1 MVKVKWFYHP
11 EEIETTGKKFNL
23 KLSGGLFQSPHTD
36 ENDVQT
42 ISHKCS
48 VLAMKEYSR
57 MMMNDPVKRRKMC
70 SSGDAYYL
78 AGSYDPTS
86 CAVSFQTGVTK
97 Q

>member
-1 MVKVKWFYHP
+1 MTKCLLF
-11 EEIETTGKKFNL
+11 GL
-23 KLSGGLFQSPHTD
+23 QGGLFQSPHTD

-48 VLAMKEYSR
+48 VLPMKEYSR
-57 MMMNDPVKRRKMC
+57 MMMNDPAKRRKLQ
-70 SSGDAYYL
+70 SSGDSYYL

-86 CAVSFQTGVTK
+86 CAVSFQTGVIK

>member
-1 MVKVKWFYHP
+1 MLLYVLLVF
-11 EEIETTGKKFNL
+11 IFL
-23 KLSGGLFQSPHTD
+23 FLQGGLFQSPHTD

-48 VLAMKEYSR
+48 VIPMKEYSR
-57 MMMNDPVKRRKMC
+57 MMMVNDPVKRRKMYGLQ
-70 SSGDAYYL
+70 GDAYYL

>member
-1 MVKVKWFYHP
+1 MFCIY
-11 EEIETTGKKFNL
+11 FL
-23 KLSGGLFQSPHTD
+23 QGGLFQSPHTD

-48 VLAMKEYSR
+48 VLSMKEYSR
-57 MMMNDPVKRRKMC
+57 MVMTDTAKRRKLH
-70 SSGDAYYL
+70 SSSDTYYL

-86 CAVSFQTGVTK
+86 CAVSFQTGVIK